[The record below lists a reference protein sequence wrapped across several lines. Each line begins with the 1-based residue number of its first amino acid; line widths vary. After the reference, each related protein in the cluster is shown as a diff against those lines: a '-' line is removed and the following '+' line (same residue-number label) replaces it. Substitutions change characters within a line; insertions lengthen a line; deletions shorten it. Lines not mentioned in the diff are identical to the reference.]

1 MANPVSGDVK
11 KYHGNQSAQSPQT
24 LNAFISVRFGE
35 RSVYAKTYVYSP
47 IQPLDSCLLPKDIA
61 VPLPR
66 LTILNPIIEMQT
78 PM

>member
-11 KYHGNQSAQSPQT
+11 KYFGNQSAQPHQT

-35 RSVYAKTYVYSP
+35 RSVYAKTYVCPP
-47 IQPLDSCLLPKDIA
+47 IQPLDSCPSPKDTS
-61 VPLPR
+61 VPLLR